1 MSPVTFV
8 ERLVTRPYV
17 YPAGTDSLK
26 QHGFC
31 DIPEADLVNCKT
43 RGKLVHPNLN
53 IYYLLKATEKE
64 FAKHPSDNCVYSKT
78 LDHVLLTYPFMFPC
92 SLHKADIMARVL
104 HYYICMRMRQHCKQQ
119 RQKEA
124 EKSQETRKL
133 SKLV

>member
-1 MSPVTFV
+1 M
-8 ERLVTRPYV
+8 
-17 YPAGTDSLK
+17 
-26 QHGFC
+26 
-31 DIPEADLVNCKT
+31 
-43 RGKLVHPNLN
+43 N